1 MSSTSARIGFV
12 LVASL
17 GSALGC
23 ASAAPDTPS
32 YATEELGEVSDAIVG
47 GVRAET
53 YPEAALVDM
62 SRGGRTVSICSGSI
76 IAPRVVLT
84 AGHCVDGTRV
94 CRDAAAGAR
103 RWPRVRR

>member
-62 SRGGRTVSICSGSI
+62 SRGGRTVGCQRPAGTPWNTNTSHRCEKPSS
-76 IAPRVVLT
+76 PRT
-84 AGHCVDGTRV
+84 
-94 CRDAAAGAR
+94 AAG
-103 RWPRVRR
+103 WL